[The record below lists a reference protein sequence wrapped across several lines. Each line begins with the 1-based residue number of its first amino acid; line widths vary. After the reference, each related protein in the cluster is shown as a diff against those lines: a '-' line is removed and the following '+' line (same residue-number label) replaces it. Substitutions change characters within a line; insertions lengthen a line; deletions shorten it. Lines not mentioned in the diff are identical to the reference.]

1 MNRSVPRRHVLGAA
15 AAGLLAGCL
24 GGSDEAAV
32 EESES
37 AAEPAASST
46 PERVDPED
54 SGVVVTETEITEVD
68 AGRQTT
74 ELTVEVT
81 IENTG
86 RFTYGTLE
94 FRVDAYWSGRS
105 EREREPAGFEYA
117 FLQFTSGDR
126 FSDGTRVFSVD
137 IHIDGRPEP
146 RTTAEW
152 FDVDVA
158 VRHADP
164 A

>member
-1 MNRSVPRRHVLGAA
+1 MNRSVSRRQLLGAT

-24 GGSDEAAV
+24 GGSDETAV
-32 EESES
+32 EDSES
-37 AAEPAASST
+37 TAEPAEPSP

-54 SGVVVTETEITEVD
+54 SGVVVTETEITNVD
-68 AGRQTT
+68 AGRRTT

-86 RFTYGTLE
+86 RFTYGNLE

-117 FLQFTSGDR
+117 FLQFDGDNR
-126 FSDGTRVFSVD
+126 FADDTRVFSVD
-137 IHIDGRPEP
+137 VHIDGRPEP

-152 FDVDVA
+152 FDVDVV
-158 VRHADP
+158 VRTAEP